1 LEEALEASLGPFPAG
16 EGEEELDI
24 GAQSQSRLTCRW
36 FGDSYAVGAAF
47 WWFISRFE
55 ARFFTLF

>member
-16 EGEEELDI
+16 EGEEE
-24 GAQSQSRLTCRW
+24 
-36 FGDSYAVGAAF
+36 AVGAAF